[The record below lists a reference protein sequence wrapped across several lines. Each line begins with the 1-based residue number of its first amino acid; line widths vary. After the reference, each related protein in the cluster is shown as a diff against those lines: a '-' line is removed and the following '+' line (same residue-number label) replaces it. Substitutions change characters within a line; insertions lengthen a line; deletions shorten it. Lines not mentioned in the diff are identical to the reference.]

1 MVGKVMCSCNL
12 SVRSITLDAMKKRRS
27 SFAVS
32 NAIEKQYEKELRKVA
47 RMSGQLVE
55 SHVDG
60 IEIVDEAAMVRALS
74 DYSKVITPWATRKSF
89 DMISQTNARNRRA
102 WEGAANKIGRSLR
115 QEVYSTPTGFVAQQ
129 LLNEQVTLIRS
140 IPIQAGERAQKLA
153 MQAALDGSRADVVQR
168 ELLNTTEV
176 TESRA
181 MLIARTEVAKSNATI
196 NRSRATSI
204 GSEQYVWRTM
214 GDADVR
220 ESHAEV
226 DGEVFSWNNPPTLS
240 DGETTHPG
248 EIYNCRCYAE
258 PVLPEE

>member
-1 MVGKVMCSCNL
+1 MMCGCNL
-12 SVRSITLDAMKKRRS
+12 SIRALTLDASKKKRRS

-32 NAIEKQYEKELRKVA
+32 NGIERKFMQELRKVGA
-47 RMSGQLVE
+47 VSGQIVE

-60 IEIVDEAAMVRALS
+60 VKIIDEYAMTKSLA
-74 DYSKVITPWATRKSF
+74 DYAKIITPWATRKSF
-89 DMISQTNARNRRA
+89 DMIRQTDARNRRS
-102 WEGAANKIGRSLR
+102 WEATANKIGKSLR
-115 QEVYSTPTGFVAQQ
+115 QEVYNTPTGYLAQQ
-129 LLNEQVTLIRS
+129 LLTEQVTLIKS
-140 IPIQAGERAQKLA
+140 LPIQAGERAQKLA
-153 MQAALDGSRADVVQR
+153 LEAAIDGSRADVVKR
-168 ELLNTTEV
+168 ELLNTTKV

-196 NRSRATSI
+196 NRARALSI
-204 GSEQYVWRTM
+204 GSDQYIWRTM

-226 DGEVFSWNNPPTLS
+226 DGEVFNWNNPPTLS

-258 PVLPEE
+258 PVLPED